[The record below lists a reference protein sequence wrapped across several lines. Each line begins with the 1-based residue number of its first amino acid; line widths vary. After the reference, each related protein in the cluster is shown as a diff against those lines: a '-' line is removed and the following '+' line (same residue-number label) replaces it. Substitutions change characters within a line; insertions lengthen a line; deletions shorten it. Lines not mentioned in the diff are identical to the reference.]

1 MTMFVNLNGKTHE
14 IKLGLTLI
22 NLIEELGLAERK
34 AIAIA
39 LNGEVLKREDYAGI
53 VLSEGDSLEIVR
65 AIGGGS

>member
-39 LNGEVLKREDYAGI
+39 LNGEVLKREEYAGI

>member
-1 MTMFVNLNGKTHE
+1 MTMFVNLNGKPQE
-14 IKLGLTLI
+14 IKIGLSLM

-39 LNGEVLKREDYAGI
+39 LNGEVLKREEYAGI

>member
-1 MTMFVNLNGKTHE
+1 MFVNLNGNAHE
-14 IKLGLTLI
+14 IEFGLSLI

-39 LNGEVLKREDYAGI
+39 LNGEVLKREDYDGL

>member
-1 MTMFVNLNGKTHE
+1 MTMFVNLNGKAHE

-22 NLIEELGLAERK
+22 NLIEELGLSERK

-39 LNGEVLKREDYAGI
+39 LNGEVLKREDYSGV

>member
-1 MTMFVNLNGKTHE
+1 MK
-14 IKLGLTLI
+14 LTLI

>member
-1 MTMFVNLNGKTHE
+1 MFVNLNGKTHE
-14 IKLGLTLI
+14 IKVGLTLI

>member
-1 MTMFVNLNGKTHE
+1 MFVNLNGKAHE

-22 NLIEELGLAERK
+22 NLIEELGLSERK

-39 LNGEVLKREDYAGI
+39 LNGEVLKREDYSGV

>member
-1 MTMFVNLNGKTHE
+1 MFVNLNGKTHE

>member
-14 IKLGLTLI
+14 IKLGLTLL

>member
-1 MTMFVNLNGKTHE
+1 MNGKTHE

>member
-1 MTMFVNLNGKTHE
+1 MFVNLNGKTHE

-22 NLIEELGLAERK
+22 NLIEELGLADRK

>member
-53 VLSEGDSLEIVR
+53 VLIEGDSLEIVR

>member
-1 MTMFVNLNGKTHE
+1 MFVNLNGKAHE
-14 IKLGLTLI
+14 IELGLSLI

-39 LNGEVLKREDYAGI
+39 LNGEVLKREDYDGL

>member
-22 NLIEELGLAERK
+22 DLIEELGLAERK

>member
-1 MTMFVNLNGKTHE
+1 MTMFVNLNGRTHE

>member
-34 AIAIA
+34 SIAIA

>member
-1 MTMFVNLNGKTHE
+1 MTMFVNLNGKAHE

-22 NLIEELGLAERK
+22 NLIEELGLSERK

-39 LNGEVLKREDYAGI
+39 LNGEVLKREDYSGV

-65 AIGGGS
+65 AIGGGF

>member
-1 MTMFVNLNGKTHE
+1 MTMFVNLNGKAHE
-14 IKLGLTLI
+14 IELGLSLI

-39 LNGEVLKREDYAGI
+39 LNGEVLKREDYDGL

>member
-22 NLIEELGLAERK
+22 NLIEELGLSERK

-39 LNGEVLKREDYAGI
+39 LNGEVLKREDYSGV

>member
-1 MTMFVNLNGKTHE
+1 VTMFVNLNGKTHE

>member
-53 VLSEGDSLEIVR
+53 VLSEGDLSLIH
-65 AIGGGS
+65 I

>member
-1 MTMFVNLNGKTHE
+1 MFVNLNGKTHE
-14 IKLGLTLI
+14 IKLGLTLM

>member
-1 MTMFVNLNGKTHE
+1 MFVNLNGKAHE

-22 NLIEELGLAERK
+22 NLIEELGLSERK

-39 LNGEVLKREDYAGI
+39 LNGEVLKREDYSGV

-65 AIGGGS
+65 DIGGGS